1 MVTIKVWLWR
11 LFRNLTDIYTMIII
25 VQISVISR
33 EGIVVL
39 AIVTGTPL
47 TRPVFSVYDSD
58 PDAPGTTQAVSSHPG
73 QVKISVGHCCLFLIV
88 DCTHFCS

>member
-1 MVTIKVWLWR
+1 VLFWR

-47 TRPVFSVYDSD
+47 TGLYSLSMTVILMHLGLHKQFHHILDR
-58 PDAPGTTQAVSSHPG
+58 
-73 QVKISVGHCCLFLIV
+73 
-88 DCTHFCS
+88 